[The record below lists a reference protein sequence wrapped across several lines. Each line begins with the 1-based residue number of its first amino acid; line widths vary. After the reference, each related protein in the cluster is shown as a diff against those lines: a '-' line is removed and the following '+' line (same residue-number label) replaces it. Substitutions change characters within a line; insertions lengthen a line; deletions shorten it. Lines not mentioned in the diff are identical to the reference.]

1 MAILGAL
8 SIARSGLIAT
18 GEALSVTGNNIANV
32 NTTAFKGSRSEFS
45 DLLAGVGTGSVGLG
59 TRLQGVSTSFGQGGI
74 ESTGRATDIAIQG
87 NGFFIVRAGDAQVYT
102 RKGNFTLNP
111 DGAMTTQ
118 DGLPLQGFAVD
129 ADNNPVGPLTDITFD
144 GAASQPLPT
153 SQVDLQNN
161 LDANAALIGPFDAT
175 TWESAYAT
183 ANATTTV
190 KVFDSLGRS
199 HDLTLFFTRTA
210 PNTWELNVHV
220 DDGELGGTAGNISAP
235 LLTQTVTFNPD
246 GSLADPVPTAIPAVT
261 FPGSDPLA
269 VDFNFGT
276 PNTTPTAGEGLDG
289 LTQFGSAS
297 SVAADANGYG
307 AGQLQAIAVSADGIV
322 TGVFDNGESR
332 ALYRLGLADFAA
344 PDGLI
349 ELGNGLYRD
358 SPGSG
363 AASVSVP
370 GAGGIGSVVG
380 AAIERSN
387 VDLASEFVDLISLQ
401 RSFQANARVI
411 TTSDGLL
418 NDLINIVR

>member
-32 NTTAFKGSRSEFS
+32 NTIAFKGSRSEFS

-59 TRLQGVSTSFGQGGI
+59 TRLQGVSASFAQGGI
-74 ESTGRATDIAIQG
+74 ESTGRSTDIAIQG

-102 RKGNFTLNP
+102 RKGNFTLSP
-111 DGAMTTQ
+111 EGSLTTQ

-129 ADNNPVGPLTDITFD
+129 AEGNPVGPLTDISFN
-144 GAASQPLPT
+144 GATSQPAPT
-153 SQVDLQNN
+153 TELDLQNN
-161 LDANAALIGPFDAT
+161 LDATAELLGGFDAT
-175 TWESAYAT
+175 DFETAYAT
-183 ANATTTV
+183 SNTTTTV
-190 KVFDSLGRS
+190 QVFDSLGVS
-199 HDLTLFFTRTA
+199 HDVTLFFSKTA
-210 PNTWELNVHV
+210 DNAWELNIGV
-220 DDGELGGTAGNISAP
+220 DAGETGGTPGDLAILG
-235 LLTQTVTFNPD
+235 TVAITFNPD
-246 GSLADPVPTAIPAVT
+246 GSLADPVPTDVAGIQFTGA
-261 FPGSDPLA
+261 DA
-269 VDFNFGT
+269 QDIAFNFGT
-276 PNTTPTAGEGLDG
+276 PNTVPTPGEGLDG
-289 LTQFGSAS
+289 LTQFGGAS
-297 SVAADANGYG
+297 SVAVDGNGYG
-307 AGQLQAIAVSADGIV
+307 AGQLQAIAVSGDGVI

-349 ELGNGLYRD
+349 ELGSGLYRD
-358 SPGSG
+358 SVASGAATVATPGSG
-363 AASVSVP
+363 
-370 GAGGIGSVVG
+370 GMGSVVG

-387 VDLASEFVDLISLQ
+387 VDLAQEFVDLISLQ

>member
-32 NTTAFKGSRSEFS
+32 NTIAFKGSRSEFS

-59 TRLQGVSTSFGQGGI
+59 TRLQGVSASFAQGGI
-74 ESTGRATDIAIQG
+74 ESTGRSTDIAIQG

-111 DGAMTTQ
+111 EGSLTTQ

-129 ADNNPVGPLTDITFD
+129 AEGNPVGPLTDISFN
-144 GAASQPLPT
+144 GATSQPLPT
-153 SQVDLQNN
+153 TEVDLQNN
-161 LDANAALIGPFDAT
+161 LDASAVVLGGFEAT
-175 TWESAYAT
+175 DFETAYAT
-183 ANATTTV
+183 ANTTTTV
-190 KVFDSLGRS
+190 KVFDSLGVS
-199 HDLTLFFTRTA
+199 HDVTLFFSKTA
-210 PNTWELNVHV
+210 DNEWELNIGV
-220 DDGELGGTAGNISAP
+220 DAGETGGTAGDLEI
-235 LLTQTVTFNPD
+235 LGTVALTFNPD
-246 GSLADPVPTAIPAVT
+246 GSLADPIPTDVT
-261 FPGSDPLA
+261 GVQFTGADA
-269 VDFNFGT
+269 QDITFNFGT
-276 PNTTPTAGEGLDG
+276 PNTGPTPGEGLDG

-297 SVAADANGYG
+297 SVAADGNGYG
-307 AGQLQAIAVSADGIV
+307 AGQLQAIAVSASGII

-349 ELGNGLYRD
+349 ELGSGLYRD
-358 SPGSG
+358 SVASGAATVSTPGSG
-363 AASVSVP
+363 
-370 GAGGIGSVVG
+370 GMGSVVG

-387 VDLASEFVDLISLQ
+387 VDLAQEFVDLISLQ